1 VSKQRVVWAGI
12 RVRKACAAEC
22 VGWPIQFELLER
34 RILWSASGGSTST
47 LAALEAGVAYGSLA
61 DNGTVRVDGDLVEGT
76 RTIVV
81 QPDGNV
87 ILAAWSAPKGQS
99 GPTLDGQSSQV
110 SLVRL
115 NRNGTIDASFGD
127 DGFVRFDVPTRHW
140 YYDALPVALQA
151 DGKILVGGDNLHRF
165 NTDGSLDLP
174 FGNGGQVMTE
184 SPGLVRAIAVTS
196 SGKILTAGY
205 NFDLQSFNADGSVDA
220 SFHRSDQSWPN
231 GTYPHGTLQNILIQ
245 SDGKLLLV
253 GQEVTGGGI
262 GQALVTEQMIVRL
275 NADGSV
281 DTAFGAAGVVHQG
294 AQSGTQLDGSAA
306 ALQPDGKIVITG
318 YSSQG
323 AIITRFNA
331 DGSLDQSFGDD
342 GFATISDVSPM
353 DIAVDADGKIVVV
366 GSDGGPTASRF
377 NSDGSL
383 DATFAHFRQPL
394 EGGSQFP
401 GSSMA
406 VAIEPDGDVLVTGQ
420 IGIENAWVNQSRAE
434 SFADFYVTRLSGG
447 HSDPEPTDPKTNPPP
462 PATPPP
468 PTEPPMATPEPD
480 PVRPLGELDESF
492 GDDGVVITDPTG
504 GVDRAQTVLVQPDGK
519 TIVVGYSGTY
529 SGIGADEDRNIE
541 TQITIVR
548 YNVDGSLDA
557 GFGNGGV
564 VNAAARNPIGMRYDD
579 AKLPAA
585 LQADGKIIVGG
596 MALYRFNANGSV
608 DTAFGDNGAT
618 ANWGMPYVNALTIL
632 SDGKIV
638 ISTSYAFQFARYNSD
653 GTLDTTFGGAARST
667 HANPS
672 YPVTPGNV
680 NHDPPDVLG
689 SWRHIGEIVAQP
701 DGKIIAVGTL
711 RTAPFEY
718 LVSKYYILRMNADGS
733 LDQSFGDD
741 GVVISEVPG
750 WPIAAAWSAALQS
763 DGKIVVAGG
772 DQRGTLAR
780 YNTDGSIDTSFGDDG
795 FIYSERYWT
804 GADVAIQSNGKIVVS
819 AIEGAVRYNAD
830 GSFDHAFAA
839 PGFSMDTSSGIS
851 VAIAPDGAIVVV
863 GQPQSLRS
871 SQPSDFIVA
880 RFQGDPVVEAPRQ
893 PGGQPTS
900 PTVPE
905 APNDGGTILPG
916 DEDEIVVGR
925 SGGSNDVFFSQRE
938 RISLLD
944 DDGAS
949 NDLLGD
955 DKKDDELLPEV
966 RQARRNRAT
975 RKRAAEAVGRS

>member
-12 RVRKACAAEC
+12 SVRKACAAEC

-34 RILWSASGGSTST
+34 RILWSASGSTTST
-47 LAALEAGVAYGSLA
+47 LAALESGVAYGSFA
-61 DNGTVRVDGDLVEGT
+61 NNGTVRVDGDLVEGT

-81 QPDGNV
+81 QRDGKV

-115 NRNGTIDASFGD
+115 NRNGTIDPSFGD

-151 DGKILVGGDNLHRF
+151 DGKVLVGGDNLHRF
-165 NTDGSLDLP
+165 NADGSLDLT
-174 FGNGGQVMTE
+174 FGNGGQVATE

-196 SGKILTAGY
+196 SGKIVTAGY
-205 NFDLQSFNADGSVDA
+205 NFDLQSFNPDGSVDA

-231 GTYPHGTLQNILIQ
+231 GNYPHGTLQNILIQ

-281 DTAFGAAGVVHQG
+281 DTAFGNGGVVHQG

-323 AIITRFNA
+323 AIITRFDT
-331 DGSLDQSFGDD
+331 DGSLDESFGDD
-342 GFATISDVSPM
+342 GFATITDISPI

-366 GSDGGPTASRF
+366 GSDGCPTASRF

-447 HSDPEPTDPKTNPPP
+447 HSDPEPSDPNTNPPP

-480 PVRPLGELDESF
+480 PVRPLGVLDESF
-492 GDDGVVITDPTG
+492 DDDGVVITDPTG
-504 GVDRAQTVLVQPDGK
+504 RVDRAQTVLVQPDGK

-529 SGIGADEDRNIE
+529 SGVGADENQNLE

-557 GFGNGGV
+557 SFGNGGV
-564 VNAAARNPIGMRYDD
+564 VNAAARNPTGVRNSDD

-585 LQADGKIIVGG
+585 LQADGKIVVGG
-596 MALYRFNANGSV
+596 MALYRFNSDGSV

-618 ANWGMPYVNALTIL
+618 ATWGMPYINALAIL

-667 HANPS
+667 HPNPA

-680 NHDPPDVLG
+680 NHDPPDVTG

-701 DGKIIAVGTL
+701 NGKIIAVGTL

-718 LVSKYYILRMNADGS
+718 LVTKYYVLRMNADGS
-733 LDQSFGDD
+733 LDPSFGDG

-780 YNTDGSIDTSFGDDG
+780 YNADGSIDTGFGDDG
-795 FIYSERYWT
+795 FIYSERWWM

-830 GSFDHAFAA
+830 GSFDRAFAA

-863 GQPQSLRS
+863 GQPQSLGVGE
-871 SQPSDFIVA
+871 PSDFIVA
-880 RFQGDPVVEAPRQ
+880 RFQGDPVVKPPSQGAPDEPFEGR
-893 PGGQPTS
+893 
-900 PTVPE
+900 V
-905 APNDGGTILPG
+905 ILP
-916 DEDEIVVGR
+916 DDDEIVFGR
-925 SGGSNDVFFSQRE
+925 IGGSNDAFFGQRE
-938 RISLLD
+938 RINLLD

-955 DKKDDELLPEV
+955 EKKDDELLPE
-966 RQARRNRAT
+966 
-975 RKRAAEAVGRS
+975 SL